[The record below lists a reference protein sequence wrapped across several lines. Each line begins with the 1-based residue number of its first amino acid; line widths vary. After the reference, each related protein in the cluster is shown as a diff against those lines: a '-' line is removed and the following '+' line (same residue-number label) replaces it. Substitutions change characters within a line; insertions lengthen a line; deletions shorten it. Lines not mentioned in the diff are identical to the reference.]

1 VLFRSSDPRKRV
13 TSPSTST
20 TTTTVTISL
29 ARRRP
34 LRPPPEATRVLELE
48 PFLLRALAAALA
60 LAVVAAPLGALVI
73 WNRMAYFGETVSQA
87 SLIGIALGLFL
98 GIDITLPVIAV
109 TLAVAGLLIL
119 LSRQKIVPL
128 DAILGLMH
136 HGALALGVILT
147 LSLSGPAVD
156 LMGYLFGDIFAV
168 TT

>member
-48 PFLLRALAAALA
+48 PFVLRALAASLA
-60 LAVVAAPLGALVI
+60 LAVVAAPLGSLVI

-87 SLIGIALGLFL
+87 SLIGIALGLAL
-98 GIDITLPVIAV
+98 GIDLTAPVQLV
-109 TLAVAGLLIL
+109 PYVSDVLLI
-119 LSRQKIVPL
+119 SHARMTSVPL
-128 DAILGLMH
+128 Y
-136 HGALALGVILT
+136 
-147 LSLSGPAVD
+147 S
-156 LMGYLFGDIFAV
+156 YLLL
-168 TT
+168 